1 MVQSTEWRL
10 PDVWYLTLRSTIIN
24 IHVIG
29 ESDLNDVL
37 REVIKLNASYYSLG
51 GALGLLPA
59 ELNAIKSRYDQD
71 LKQALNE
78 VILAWL
84 RQNYDT
90 ERYRLPTWRRLVEAV
105 DNPAGGDNHALA
117 KTIASSHPAGT

>member
-1 MVQSTEWRL
+1 MR
-10 PDVWYLTLRSTIIN
+10 DVWVSYIEIYHKLIIIN
-24 IHVIG
+24 IHVTD
-29 ESDLNDVL
+29 ESDWNNVV
-37 REVIKLNASYYSLG
+37 REVIKLNASYYSFG

-59 ELNAIKSRYDQD
+59 ELNEIKSTCCQN
-71 LKQALNE
+71 LKQALNA

-84 RQNYDT
+84 HQNYDT
-90 ERYRLPTWRRLVEAV
+90 KKYGPPTWRRLVEAV

>member
-1 MVQSTEWRL
+1 MT
-10 PDVWYLTLRSTIIN
+10 
-24 IHVIG
+24 G
-29 ESDLNDVL
+29 ESDLNDVV
-37 REVIKLNASYYSLG
+37 REVIKLNASYNSLG

-59 ELNAIKSRYDQD
+59 DLNAIKSRYDQD

-90 ERYRLPTWRRLVEAV
+90 KRYGLPTWRRLVEAV

-117 KTIASSHPAGT
+117 KTIASSHTAGT